1 MAVIFDMTTCNG
13 CQLCVRFCPGDV
25 LAMSPEDSKKPIVVY
40 PEECFYCGAC
50 LVECPKDSITY
61 RIPLPM
67 MLPVYEPGV
76 FD

>member
-1 MAVIFDMTTCNG
+1 MAVLFDMEACNG
-13 CQLCVRFCPGDV
+13 CALCVRFCPGDV
-25 LAMSPEDSKKPIVVY
+25 LAMNGNKPEVRY

-50 LVECPKDSITY
+50 LVECKEDAITY

-67 MLPVYEPGV
+67 MLAVYEPDL